1 MEFKREIVAPIVRGM
16 SSDGETPL
24 IVTFLE
30 TNKAE
35 LTLVAQEVNATTI
48 EKWRNQF
55 NTFLKEKQR
64 YPKS

>member
-30 TNKAE
+30 TNKVE
-35 LTLVAQEVNATTI
+35 LTLVAS
-48 EKWRNQF
+48 RG
-55 NTFLKEKQR
+55 
-64 YPKS
+64 